1 LDPRPLPHQTPPIG
15 KYGNKSTLFTINDSN
30 YADFS
35 KEWKA
40 YLPSNYSAAVVK
52 SYYSCGLNYANLLF
66 STNRSSL
73 KLMSPEKRLCIVK
86 ALCAV
91 SKFVRRCD
99 TFKQLVKAY
108 DLKWSTGN
116 KDSLILRR
124 VLRPK
129 NQDNDIKQW
138 IQTVKQKVELYLY

>member
-1 LDPRPLPHQTPPIG
+1 M
-15 KYGNKSTLFTINDSN
+15 
-30 YADFS
+30 
-35 KEWKA
+35 
-40 YLPSNYSAAVVK
+40 
-52 SYYSCGLNYANLLF
+52 
-66 STNRSSL
+66 SL
-73 KLMSPEKRLCIVK
+73 EKRLCIVK

-91 SKFVRRCD
+91 SKFVGRCD

-124 VLRPK
+124 LLRPK

-138 IQTVKQKVELYLY
+138 IQTVKQKVGLSIFIDFAAATGLRKIECINSYNLIIDLAKKRQA